1 MENEN
6 KIKIFTMQEYESFEI
21 DFNHYITVLPD
32 LMVENNI
39 FPTVYNIKQHLI
51 DYINCQE
58 NMPDDL
64 KIDLGEYIKTETTF
78 CNLISDVDNN
88 ININDMIKNIEPLDF
103 DELKLKDDE
112 IVRKQKQEELPLD
125 GIHH

>member
-1 MENEN
+1 MEN
-6 KIKIFTMQEYESFEI
+6 KIFTMQDYETFEI

-32 LMVENNI
+32 LMVENDI
-39 FPTVYNIKQHLI
+39 FPTVSNIKQHLI

-58 NMPDDL
+58 NMPDNL
-64 KIDLGEYIKTETTF
+64 KIELGEYIKNETTF

-88 ININDMIKNIEPLDF
+88 IIINDFIKHIEPLDF

-125 GIHH
+125 GIYH